1 MSDVPSK
8 LGIPDWEFRVV
19 FGRTKIDY
27 DPDKE
32 AANRRKHGYSL
43 ASAVQQLERM
53 ILPLGAPPPCM
64 TSDGFREGGE
74 VRHMH
79 MGVDDSGK
87 VIHMVTTMRAD
98 ETVRIISYRRASV
111 EERKRFC
118 NTTGYVEHEG

>member
-8 LGIPDWEFRVV
+8 LGVPDWEFRVV
-19 FGRTKIDY
+19 IGTTTIDY

-32 AANRRKHGYSL
+32 EINRIKHGYSL
-43 ASAVQQLERM
+43 ESAVQQLERM

-64 TSDGFREGGE
+64 TSDGFFEGGE

-87 VIHMVTTMRAD
+87 VIHMVTTIRPA
-98 ETVRIISYRRASV
+98 ETVRVISYRRASP
-111 EERKRFC
+111 EERVCFRD
-118 NTTGYVEHEG
+118 TTGYAEHEV